1 MCARGS
7 WLLSWPGKMNRNAA
21 LALVRKGR
29 TGLPQAGLSAPGH
42 AFSMPPFPDASTALV
57 AMLRRLDSPGLR
69 EIVEIDTSYG
79 VRPGEVRSTKSFRL
93 EFPVDASGRPCPF
106 DLLIEIDS
114 PDFEPQSESRPLPF
128 LRGGI
133 PSPVCS
139 C

>member
-1 MCARGS
+1 
-7 WLLSWPGKMNRNAA
+7 
-21 LALVRKGR
+21 
-29 TGLPQAGLSAPGH
+29 
-42 AFSMPPFPDASTALV
+42 
-57 AMLRRLDSPGLR
+57 MLRRLDSPGLR

-79 VRPGEVRSTKSFRL
+79 VAPEEVRSTRSFSL
-93 EFPVDASGRPCPF
+93 EFPVDASGKPGPL